1 VRESFLI
8 IMASVAVL
16 TGTLAGCS
24 DNPNRV
30 ECYLGVV
37 HAAWAPCAAGTHGA
51 DVQAEEQAKAQA
63 AAQAQATADNA
74 QQGNISSNVG
84 SAMNPAIAAQRDFE
98 RSVADYKQCLADNP
112 RNASACEGPRH
123 IMDASA
129 RAAGHSSGSR

>member
-1 VRESFLI
+1 VRGSFLI

-16 TGTLAGCS
+16 GITLAGCS
-24 DNPNRV
+24 DNPNRL

-63 AAQAQATADNA
+63 PAQAQAAADN
-74 QQGNISSNVG
+74 
-84 SAMNPAIAAQRDFE
+84 AMNPAVAAQRDFE
-98 RSVADYKQCLADNP
+98 RSVSDYKQCLADKA
-112 RNASACEGPRH
+112 RNASACEGLRH

-129 RAAGHSSGSR
+129 RAAGRSDSSK